1 MKYKI
6 LLGANNTYSTGTMY
20 YHYYQ
25 TSPSEGD
32 WSTTDKTEAITK
44 IEELLETYGTSEI
57 SVVIELDIT
66 NTIDIPDLPT
76 EASGNEEESS
86 EGEAEEIQ

>member
-6 LLGANNTYSTGTMY
+6 LLGVPNTYSVGAVY

-32 WSTTDKTEAITK
+32 WSTTDKAEAITK
-44 IEELLETYGTSEI
+44 IEELLESYGTSEI
-57 SVVIELDIT
+57 
-66 NTIDIPDLPT
+66 
-76 EASGNEEESS
+76 
-86 EGEAEEIQ
+86 

>member
-6 LLGANNTYSTGTMY
+6 LLGVPNTYSVGALY

-32 WSTTDKTEAITK
+32 WSTTDKAEAITK
-44 IEELLETYGTSEI
+44 IEELLESYGTSEM

-66 NTIDIPDLPT
+66 NTIDIPDLP
-76 EASGNEEESS
+76 SDVNNNE
-86 EGEAEEIQ
+86 EAEEIQ